1 MRLLHRGCLNVLV
14 TGLVSVA
21 LCASASASGALCAGL
36 FEDQIIIWKSV
47 DDLEQAVEK
56 IARGELSDGDLDDL
70 LECWASPVP
79 RSLCWAMW
87 STANFCMF
95 SLKARSARVSYS
107 RKSMTTDSRL
117 YSI

>member
-70 LECWASPVP
+70 LECWASPGTPVTLLGNVEHGELLHVQLEGEKCEGVIFKEEYDD
-79 RSLCWAMW
+79 RQ
-87 STANFCMF
+87 
-95 SLKARSARVSYS
+95 
-107 RKSMTTDSRL
+107 
-117 YSI
+117 